1 MESADPG
8 LWGTLLGLV
17 RIRDPGTVGAEFGS
31 TVVGGSWGE
40 TLHQKRK
47 PGLQM
52 KRGRRDKVRVASG
65 LERMGESSVSY
76 GARYGCAWPPL
87 EEARKPKRMG
97 LGE

>member
-17 RIRDPGTVGAEFGS
+17 RIRDPGTVNLEAQLWVGA
-31 TVVGGSWGE
+31 GE
-40 TLHQKRK
+40 RLHQKRK
-47 PGLQM
+47 PGLQI

-76 GARYGCAWPPL
+76 GAKYGCAWPPL